1 MTFFFF
7 LANYCYRK
15 LNGELRGQLI
25 DSILETAPL
34 SVESPKSIQ
43 QSFYASTLFFLE
55 LASVLTAE
63 GDIQADSMSSL
74 LANYIHLFKAWESL
88 EPTFLFRSVAC
99 GLSTI
104 ERSSNSFT
112 NELQEM
118 LTVLSSI
125 NSKVLAS
132 AGRLIIGPMTIL
144 ARTSVWCSDYVL
156 QSTDYWTIVKT
167 ISLNGDI
174 ADESFKLLNDII
186 QESPTR
192 LSINN
197 FDSISSILSQIAS
210 IGASGARVEQKLL
223 EQTKTNITRNS
234 KEKGKKRLEMM
245 IERDVNR
252 SLSAIKTIH
261 ELKNIIDD
269 MINAETDSSA
279 WKMLWYPYIQALS
292 SQCVNPC
299 RKIRNQALTYFEQ
312 VILSD
317 NLRQYPDFEWPEIF
331 DKAIFPL
338 ISTLLKPEVY
348 DTDPERMP
356 VTRLHVASLL
366 CKIYLQYVVQVQQ
379 RSDAVLQLWIR
390 ILDTLD
396 RLVHSGQRDTLKE
409 SVVESLKNV
418 LLVVQ
423 SSEFGADEKFWNET
437 WKRVDNF
444 LPGLRQEF
452 LAVDGKEKDEGK
464 QKDKDKEDEQSNEN
478 ANKADS

>member
-1 MTFFFF
+1 M
-7 LANYCYRK
+7 
-15 LNGELRGQLI
+15 
-25 DSILETAPL
+25 
-34 SVESPKSIQ
+34 
-43 QSFYASTLFFLE
+43 
-55 LASVLTAE
+55 
-63 GDIQADSMSSL
+63 
-74 LANYIHLFKAWESL
+74 
-88 EPTFLFRSVAC
+88 
-99 GLSTI
+99 
-104 ERSSNSFT
+104 
-112 NELQEM
+112 
-118 LTVLSSI
+118 
-125 NSKVLAS
+125 
-132 AGRLIIGPMTIL
+132 
-144 ARTSVWCSDYVL
+144 
-156 QSTDYWTIVKT
+156 
-167 ISLNGDI
+167 
-174 ADESFKLLNDII
+174 
-186 QESPTR
+186 
-192 LSINN
+192 
-197 FDSISSILSQIAS
+197 
-210 IGASGARVEQKLL
+210 EQKLL